1 MHAALFHSRSQDA
14 PALARHLSFRSL
26 RRFLK
31 FSSVAGVLL
40 LAALLGAT
48 TLSPDASALTQGPIE
63 VSAAQ
68 ADQAKKI
75 ISAMKK
81 NPRGPYA
88 RLRWFCNDGTVHP
101 PQPYPCGNRGG
112 GYQHGELSDHARE
125 LDKLG
130 FRVGILFTLLPF
142 ESFLDAGRNHEFL
155 RELVVQNY
163 VQQIDDGWVMRNVRT
178 YRGAIQVENESM
190 FGRGLLLQ
198 MVNDRE
204 WLSTHFLL
212 ATEAV
217 RVVPHG
223 QETQRTENIRQLSKI
238 AAQQDSKFQKTR
250 VKIHNV
256 PEESDIG
263 RVEYFLRRNPTT
275 PALAQITKLLAE
287 MRQHYAS
294 LRALERFD
302 TFAQQLT
309 YTPWAGRIRELRLQ
323 LGRAGATEALTHL
336 ANFSYDIRK
345 DIEQGADNAGG
356 ETILKLFDLNAFVQ
370 EMLFVRA
377 SQFTEVL
384 ASKAA
389 RPAARAAEDD
399 PTRMSRRDLLLLSKA
414 FVKAACGIGLLS
426 LREVEAQI
434 NGIDGL
440 LANAEPTA
448 AAYRATTNYLQRV
461 AYWSRNT
468 VTYTFG
474 TTVRRYAA
482 VEPKVEA
489 FVDNLVRRTIALP
502 HSYVSDFLAN
512 DANSEYGITHGIFD
526 QKIGSGITGLNP
538 GVTTGKLNVVPEAE
552 MEHPKISKE
561 DIVVITET
569 VEDLPPVAGILTLE
583 SGSSLSHVQ
592 LLARNLGIPNAV
604 IPSTAVPRLKQSS
617 GRDVFYAISPQGSVV
632 LQDADKMNDLA
643 KTILAEKSAGKKAT
657 LITIDVEKLQLDDKR
672 LLNLDELT
680 TGDVGRKVGP
690 KAGNLSRLRYHFK
703 DRVAQGVALPFGIFK
718 DYLEQPTSDGAPTI
732 MQDIRATWT
741 TVKEMKSA
749 GASADS
755 IDVFVDGRLAM
766 IRKRIVSG
774 TLQPW
779 LVTELE
785 KRLPAE
791 FGPFGTWGVFIR
803 SDTNVEDLPGF
814 TGAGL
819 NKTVFNK
826 TTFPDIQQGIKDVWE
841 SVFSKRSYGWRQ
853 SVMDKPEHV
862 YASVLLM
869 KSVPNDKSGV
879 LVTANLETGN
889 MDQFTVACS
898 EGPGGAVSGESS
910 EQLLINRD
918 GTYQFVQQAKAP
930 YRTLLKFDE
939 KGGSTS
945 VPASGR
951 SRILEDAE
959 TAQLVELE
967 KELKTA
973 YPNPVDEN
981 GKPIPWDVEFGFL
994 DGKLML
1000 FQIRQ
1005 VNENRALK
1013 SLRGLARLDAGVE
1026 LKKDNPVDLSKQPGT
1041 TAS

>member
-1 MHAALFHSRSQDA
+1 MHAAVFHSR
-14 PALARHLSFRSL
+14 LARHPLCRSNGSGFHFFRLTAMS
-26 RRFLK
+26 
-31 FSSVAGVLL
+31 L
-40 LAALLGAT
+40 LAALLWAT
-48 TLSPDASALTQGPIE
+48 TLLAQGPIE
-63 VSAAQ
+63 ISTAQ
-68 ADQAKKI
+68 AEQAKKI
-75 ISAMKK
+75 IDAMKK

-88 RLRWFCNDGTVHP
+88 QLRWFCNDGTVHP
-101 PQPYPCGNRGG
+101 PRPYPCEKRGG
-112 GYQHGELSDHARE
+112 GYQHGELSDRAKE

-130 FRVGILFTLLPF
+130 FCVGVLFTGLPY
-142 ESFLDAGRNHEFL
+142 ENFLDGGRNYEFL

-163 VQQIDDGWVMRNVRT
+163 LQQIDDGWVMRNVLT
-178 YRGAIQVENESM
+178 GGTARGYVQAEDEAL

-198 MVNDRE
+198 LLNDRA
-204 WLSTHFLL
+204 WLEGHYLL
-212 ATEAV
+212 ATELV
-217 RVVPHG
+217 RIVPHG
-223 QETQRTENIRQLSKI
+223 QQTQRTESIRQMSKL
-238 AAQQDSKFQKTR
+238 AAIQDPKFQKIR

-263 RVEYFLRRNPTT
+263 RVETFLRRFPTT
-275 PALAQITKLLAE
+275 PARLQLNKLLAE
-287 MRQHYAS
+287 MRAHYAS
-294 LRALERFD
+294 LRAIERFD

-309 YTPWAGRIRELRLQ
+309 HTPWAARIRELRLQ
-323 LGRAGATEALTHL
+323 LGTASSKAVIAAL

-345 DIEQGADNAGG
+345 DIEQGANNAGP
-356 ETILKLFDLNAFVQ
+356 ETLLKLFDLNAFVQ

-389 RPAARAAEDD
+389 KTVARAAGED
-399 PTRMSRRDLLLLSKA
+399 PTQMSRRDLLELSKT
-414 FVKAACGIGLLS
+414 FIKAQSGVGLLS
-426 LREVEAQI
+426 VREVEAQLRE
-434 NGIDGL
+434 IDGL
-440 LANAEPTA
+440 LAASTPTA
-448 AAYRATTNYLQRV
+448 AMYRATTSYLQRA

-474 TTVRRYAA
+474 ATVRRYQM
-482 VEPKVEA
+482 VESKTDA
-489 FVDNLVRRTIALP
+489 FIDNLVRRTIALP
-502 HSYVSDFLAN
+502 LSYVSDFLAN
-512 DANSEYGITHGIFD
+512 DANTEYGITHNIFD

-538 GVTTGKLNVVPEAE
+538 GVTTAKLNVVPETE
-552 MEHPKISKE
+552 MEHPRISKE
-561 DIVVITET
+561 DIVVISET

-604 IPSTAVPRLKQSS
+604 IPSTAIPRLKQSN
-617 GRDVFYAISPQGSVV
+617 GREVFYAISPQGSVV
-632 LQDADKMNDLA
+632 LQDADKLTDRE

-657 LITIDVEKLQLDDKR
+657 LITIVVEKLQLDDKR
-672 LLNLDELT
+672 LLNLDELST
-680 TGDVGRKVGP
+680 DDVGRLVGP

-718 DYLEQPTSDGAPTI
+718 DYLEQPTSDGSPTI

-755 IDVFVDGRLAM
+755 IDVYVDGRLAM

-779 LVTELE
+779 LVAELE

-879 LVTANLETGN
+879 LVTANIETGN

-918 GTYQFVQQAKAP
+918 GSYQFVQQAKAA

-945 VPASGR
+945 VPSSGR

-959 TAQLVELE
+959 ISQLVDLE

-981 GKPIPWDVEFGFL
+981 GKLIPWDVEFGFL

-1013 SLRGLARLDAGVE
+1013 SLRSLSRLDTGVE
-1026 LKKDNPVDLSKQPGT
+1026 FKKDNVVDLAAKPGT
-1041 TAS
+1041 AS